1 MANNKRRRI
10 GFVATRLAGTDGVTL
25 ETEKWATVLK
35 QDGHR
40 CFYFGG
46 ELNTPAKC
54 SYLVKEAHFNHPL
67 IKRITASC
75 FNTNVRSPELTK
87 LIHEVKERLKN
98 RLYRFINKYNIDLL
112 ILENSLAIPL
122 NIPLGI
128 AIAEVISE
136 TGLAAI
142 AHHHDLYWERKRF
155 LRNSIHEYLGMAFP
169 PNLPSVQHVV
179 INSLAATQL
188 GLRSGI
194 SATIIPNVM
203 DFENP
208 PQPVDKFAQD
218 VRKNFGLAD
227 DEIFILQPTR
237 VIKRKRIEHAIELA
251 HRLKLKA
258 GLKAK
263 LVVSHAAGDEGSI
276 YEQRVKEYAK
286 LLGVNALFV
295 SKNIS
300 NQRGRTRH
308 NNKIYALADIYP
320 HADLVT
326 FPSSVEGFGN
336 AFLEAIYFKKPI
348 ILNRYPVYVT
358 DIQPHGFQAIEFDE
372 FVTDE
377 IIEAVAELLKNPKKI
392 KAMVEHNY
400 RLAAQIY
407 SYSVLRRKLQAIIAN
422 CNGLNC

>member
-1 MANNKRRRI
+1 MSYNSKRRRI
-10 GFVATRLAGTDGVTL
+10 GFIATRLAGTDGVTL
-25 ETEKWATVLK
+25 ETEKWAAVLK
-35 QDGHR
+35 QEGHR
-40 CFYFGG
+40 CFYFAG
-46 ELNTPAKC
+46 ELNTPPKC
-54 SYLVKEAHFNHPL
+54 SYVVREAHFTHPI

-87 LIHEVKERLKN
+87 LIHEVKERLKV

-122 NIPLGI
+122 NIPLGV
-128 AIAEVISE
+128 AITEVISE
-136 TGLAAI
+136 TGLPAI

-169 PNLPSVQHVV
+169 PNLPSVQHIV

-203 DFENP
+203 DFENEP
-208 PQPVDKFAQD
+208 PPVDNFSED

-227 DEIFILQPTR
+227 DEIFVLQPTR
-237 VIKRKRIEHAIELA
+237 VIKRKRIEHAIELV
-251 HRLKLKA
+251 HRLQLA
-258 GLKAK
+258 GLKVK
-263 LVVSHAAGDEGSI
+263 LVVSHASGDEGSI
-276 YEQRVKEYAK
+276 YEQRIKEYAK
-286 LLGVNALFV
+286 LLGINALFV

-300 NQRGRTRH
+300 NHRGRTKH
-308 NNKIYALADIYP
+308 NNKIYTLADVYP

-348 ILNRYPVYVT
+348 VMNRYPVYIT
-358 DIQPHGFQAIEFDE
+358 DIQQHGFKVIEFDE

-377 IIEAVAELLKNPKKI
+377 IVNQVIELLKAPKKI

-400 RLAAQIY
+400 RIAARVY
-407 SYSVLRRKLQAIIAN
+407 SFSVLRQKLNAVIAN
-422 CNGLNC
+422 CNGAN